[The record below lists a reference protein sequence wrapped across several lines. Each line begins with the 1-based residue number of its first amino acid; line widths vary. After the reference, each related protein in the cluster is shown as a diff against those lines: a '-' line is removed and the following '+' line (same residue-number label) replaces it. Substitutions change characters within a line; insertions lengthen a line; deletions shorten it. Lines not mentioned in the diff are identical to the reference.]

1 LFWKTGLT
9 LLFVSLAGVAQ
20 FIPAPNPPFPVA
32 VGHSPSS
39 IVAADFNNDSVLDL
53 AITNKVDNSVTILL
67 GTAAGGFT
75 RAADIRVGAS
85 PSALAAADFDSDGNR
100 DLAVVNQDDGSVT
113 ILMGD
118 GTGAF
123 KKLSTVPTGKSP
135 DFIATGDFNG
145 DAIPDLAVVNR
156 GGNSIAILLGIK
168 GGFVPNATAFTAV
181 QGSPFSVGNS
191 PSAAAIGDFN
201 GDGKLDIAVTN
212 ELDNTVTVLLANTA
226 SSFTPATASPFLVGS
241 NPSFIVT
248 SDFNG
253 DGFLDL
259 AVANLN
265 SNNVTLLLGNGS
277 GRFAPS
283 PSGPLATG
291 HQPFAIALGDFNGDF
306 IADLAIANYSDSNV
320 TVLLGNGAG
329 GFKAGPGS
337 PLAVTGNPTS
347 IAGGDFNQ
355 DGLPDL
361 AVTTTANSL
370 SLLVNASVIVPVLVS
385 AASYQAG
392 QPVALGSLVS
402 IFGTGLAAV
411 TVAAPE
417 FPPCLGGITVTITDA
432 TGSKLPMQLSY
443 VSPTQINGAL
453 PPLAAVGP
461 AAFTTSASAACG
473 TPPATTSQR
482 GSLTLAALAPA
493 LFAANGTGKGAA
505 VGRFIANLAT
515 GADTQIVSCS
525 ADGRTCTP
533 LPLDVSGGNSAL
545 VLYGTGIRN
554 RAKLSDVTV
563 NVGGQSL
570 PAYFAAAEPGL
581 PGVDRVNVA
590 LPPTLAHTG
599 IVNVTISAAGAT
611 SNAVTVNLQ

>member
-1 LFWKTGLT
+1 LSWKAGVT
-9 LLFVSLAGVAQ
+9 LLLLPLAGVAQ
-20 FIPAPNPPFPVA
+20 FVPAPNPPFPLA
-32 VGHSPSS
+32 VGHSPAS
-39 IVAADFNNDSVLDL
+39 IVAADFNNDSILDL
-53 AITNKVDNSVTILL
+53 AIANKVDNSVTILL

-75 RAADIRVGAS
+75 RAPDIRVGVS
-85 PSALAAADFDSDGNR
+85 PSAVAAADFDNDGNR
-100 DLAVVNQDDGSVT
+100 DLAVVNQADGSVT
-113 ILMGD
+113 ILMGN
-118 GTGAF
+118 GTGVF
-123 KKLSTVPTGKSP
+123 QKLATVPTGKNP
-135 DFIATGDFNG
+135 DFIAIGDFNG

-156 GGNSIAILLGIK
+156 GGNSIAVLLGIK
-168 GGFVPNATAFTAV
+168 GGFVPNATAFMPA
-181 QGSPFSVGNS
+181 QGSPFAVGNS
-191 PSAAAIGDFN
+191 PSGAAIGDFN
-201 GDGKLDIAVTN
+201 GDMKLDIAVTN
-212 ELDNTVTVLLANTA
+212 ELDNTVTVLLANTNGG
-226 SSFTPATASPFLVGS
+226 FTPATASPFLVGS
-241 NPSFIVT
+241 NPSFVVT

-277 GRFAPS
+277 GRFSPS
-283 PSGPLATG
+283 PSGLLATG
-291 HQPFAIALGDFNGDF
+291 HQPFAIATGDFNGDL
-306 IADLAIANYSDSNV
+306 ITDLAIANYADSNV

-337 PLAVTGNPTS
+337 PVAVTGNPTS
-347 IAGGDFNQ
+347 ISGGDFNQ

-361 AVTTTANSL
+361 AVATTADSV
-370 SLLVNASVIVPVLVS
+370 SLLVNASVIVPVMVS

-392 QPVALGSLVS
+392 PPVALGSLVS

-411 TVAAPE
+411 TTAAPD
-417 FPPCLGGITVTITDA
+417 FPPCLGGITINITDA

-453 PPLAAVGP
+453 PLLAAVG
-461 AAFTTSASAACG
+461 AATFTTSASAACG
-473 TPPATTSQR
+473 TPPATAPQR
-482 GSLTLAALAPA
+482 GSLTLAGVAPA
-493 LFAANGTGKGAA
+493 LFAANGSGKGAA
-505 VGRFIANLAT
+505 VGRFIADLAT

-563 NVGGQSL
+563 SIGGQSL

-581 PGVDRVNVA
+581 PGVDRVNLA

-599 IVNVTISAAGAT
+599 IVNVTVSIAGTT
-611 SNAVTVNLQ
+611 SSAVTLNLQ